1 MLKPNNIPSNFF
13 EPGCTA
19 STIATD
25 FQIKDLLSFDAN
37 RKVTGS
43 DSTYIAGWNQHD
55 YYYFIGVTGF
65 PLTLE
70 YLMTLSTTETQFTAW
85 VEQIEQSKTTHLPYS
100 IREMGIVGPVGM
112 DGTSDVFG
120 GAIWTMNFLLYASS
134 LDISSVQFHMTDNSK
149 ASAWQPI
156 EMDDMQPS
164 VRPIYYGMAAFDQVM
179 GSGCSAQV
187 SRPKVKSYPAEYE
200 DFIRTYTVYHGGQL
214 DSLVVINGKVANIS
228 EPNKASVDVSL
239 KVPSSLS
246 GQVLHLSY
254 LTSDGADATTG
265 TTWDGMSYEE
275 SGDGTPTYVSN
286 EDITAQVGSDGTVT
300 FSVRDS
306 EAVVATIGRRVADQ
320 AQCGTNGGRTTS
332 SPEDSDNHGGR
343 PQPQQSPLSSLEE
356 EEDVGSA
363 APVGC
368 EVLGGSLLL
377 CMVAAIIIV
386 ASGFTIL
393 G

>member
-1 MLKPNNIPSNFF
+1 
-13 EPGCTA
+13 
-19 STIATD
+19 
-25 FQIKDLLSFDAN
+25 
-37 RKVTGS
+37 
-43 DSTYIAGWNQHD
+43 
-55 YYYFIGVTGF
+55 
-65 PLTLE
+65 
-70 YLMTLSTTETQFTAW
+70 
-85 VEQIEQSKTTHLPYS
+85 
-100 IREMGIVGPVGM
+100 MGIVGPVGM

-156 EMDDMQPS
+156 EMYDIQPL
-164 VRPIYYGMAAFDQVM
+164 VRPIYYGMAAFDQIV